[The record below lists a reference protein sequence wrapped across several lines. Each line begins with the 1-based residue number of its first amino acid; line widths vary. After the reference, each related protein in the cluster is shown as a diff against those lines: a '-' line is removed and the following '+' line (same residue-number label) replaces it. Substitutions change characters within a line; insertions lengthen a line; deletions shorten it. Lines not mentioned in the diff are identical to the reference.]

1 MSQTRFMRKP
11 EVRAMVAISLST
23 IRRMEK
29 AGQFPKRVKLSKA
42 AVGWLEADVLEWMRT
57 RSSKAEEV

>member
-1 MSQTRFMRKP
+1 MSQTRFLRKP
-11 EVRAMVAISLST
+11 DVRAMVAVSLST
-23 IRRMEK
+23 IRRMEQ